1 MSKTELLFIWAI
13 GIGLLDWRN
22 EDNHSIIYSL
32 QKAIELCAEK
42 ARIKSIYIKL
52 REYGPAYVDLASD
65 PVKYIIPDRWCDF
78 ESSVDTCS
86 VSIET
91 VKKYISNGESSM
103 SSSEL
108 KKVVQKLID
117 QDEMPEEIFDELL
130 RYEFRKES
138 FSISHNSLLE
148 YLVER
153 SAPDIS
159 DQVICEYL
167 NDSLK
172 KDNFYLESDLPELVR
187 WKMCQ
192 QGEQYCKEGMDEI
205 INMQRSWM
213 TAAGHFREP
222 EIVEDYDYCHLI
234 DWSEVN
240 SIETL
245 FYQILK
251 VLILSEDADAAQIAL
266 MGLFA
271 MIRNDI
277 NYIENIEKD
286 WKLKSG

>member
-1 MSKTELLFIWAI
+1 MKEISDKIELIGNNRLEYILNSKIFADIFSGGYLKVKEIMKNNHYLALGFKQPSYFVDGLIGYLKNAKLSKTELLFIWAI

-108 KKVVQKLID
+108 KKVVQKL
-117 QDEMPEEIFDELL
+117 QQKPLL
-130 RYEFRKES
+130 
-138 FSISHNSLLE
+138 
-148 YLVER
+148 
-153 SAPDIS
+153 
-159 DQVICEYL
+159 
-167 NDSLK
+167 
-172 KDNFYLESDLPELVR
+172 
-187 WKMCQ
+187 
-192 QGEQYCKEGMDEI
+192 
-205 INMQRSWM
+205 
-213 TAAGHFREP
+213 
-222 EIVEDYDYCHLI
+222 
-234 DWSEVN
+234 
-240 SIETL
+240 
-245 FYQILK
+245 
-251 VLILSEDADAAQIAL
+251 
-266 MGLFA
+266 
-271 MIRNDI
+271 
-277 NYIENIEKD
+277 
-286 WKLKSG
+286 